1 MRWTII
7 GASCFGLAFLIA
19 IFSHN
24 HIPLWWILLGNV
36 MGVGLLTALF
46 SYLKLEEKVIQAPK
60 TDITIVQHLE
70 QKIAEQS
77 KLFSAQIDETGK
89 KLLKTQ
95 EKFAAAQKLV
105 AVHAAEVETLK
116 REKLAFSDEILLK
129 TRRIAELELF
139 LEDPKSV
146 PTGENE
152 YVFLYEQAK
161 KQIADI
167 EQERNTLE
175 TTLAQKILQVEEEKR
190 DLENRLLS
198 IQEQAAKKKIP
209 SKKSSSRKK

>member
-7 GASCFGLAFLIA
+7 GASCFALALLVA
-19 IFSHN
+19 IFSHSTST
-24 HIPLWWILLGNV
+24 LWWLMLGNA
-36 MGVGLLTALF
+36 MGLGLFTALF
-46 SYLKLEEKVIQAPK
+46 SYLKLEEKIIQAPK

-70 QKIAEQS
+70 QKIAEQH
-77 KLFSAQIDETGK
+77 KLFSAQIEETTR

-116 REKLAFSDEILLK
+116 REKLVLSDEILLK
-129 TRRIAELELF
+129 TRRIAELELY

-146 PTGENE
+146 PSGENE

-161 KQIADI
+161 KQLVDL
-167 EQERNTLE
+167 EQERNILE
-175 TTLAQKILQVEEEKR
+175 TTLAHKILQVEEEKR
-190 DLENRLLS
+190 GLESQLLS
-198 IQEQAAKKKIP
+198 IQEQAAKKKTV
-209 SKKSSSRKK
+209 SKKSSPRKK

>member
-7 GASCFGLAFLIA
+7 GASCFALALLVA
-19 IFSHN
+19 IVSHSTSS
-24 HIPLWWILLGNV
+24 LWWLLLGNT
-36 MGVGLLTALF
+36 MGLGLFTALF
-46 SYLKLEEKVIQAPK
+46 SYLKLDEKIIQAPK

-70 QKIAEQS
+70 QKLAEQN
-77 KLFSAQIDETGK
+77 KLFSAQIDETGR

-129 TRRIAELELF
+129 TRRIAELELY

-161 KQIADI
+161 KQITDM

-175 TTLAQKILQVEEEKR
+175 STLAQKILQVEEEKR
-190 DLENRLLS
+190 DLENKLLS
-198 IQEQAAKKKIP
+198 IQEKAASIKKKT
-209 SKKSSSRKK
+209 SKPRGRSR

>member
-7 GASCFGLAFLIA
+7 GASCFALALLVA
-19 IFSHN
+19 IFSHSTSS
-24 HIPLWWILLGNV
+24 LWWLLLGNT
-36 MGVGLLTALF
+36 MGLGLFTALF
-46 SYLKLEEKVIQAPK
+46 SYLKLEEKIIQAPK

-70 QKIAEQS
+70 QKLAEQN
-77 KLFSAQIDETGK
+77 KLFSAQIEETGR

-116 REKLAFSDEILLK
+116 REKLVFSDEILLK
-129 TRRIAELELF
+129 TRRIAELELY

-152 YVFLYEQAK
+152 YIFLYEQAK
-161 KQIADI
+161 KQLIDL
-167 EQERNTLE
+167 EQERSVLE
-175 TTLAQKILQVEEEKR
+175 TTLAHKILQVEEEKR
-190 DLENRLLS
+190 HLENKL
-198 IQEQAAKKKIP
+198 QEQAAKKKTAP
-209 SKKSSSRKK
+209 KKPASRKK